1 MFATPAGF
9 VSARKYGSLL
19 LSAALCFA
27 ALSAGAQELPGWSLV
42 WSDEFD
48 GAAIDREKWRFIV
61 GGGGYG
67 NNEMQ
72 WYDLAPDNARIEEGV
87 LVIEARKQKKAG
99 WPYTSA
105 KLESREAWTYGRFE
119 ARAKLPVGVGSWPAV
134 WMLPRTEVY
143 GSWPNG
149 GEIDVME
156 HVGYDPGVVHFTAHT
171 AAFNHKAGTQK
182 SAIVAVPDAQEEFHI
197 YAVEWD
203 EARIAFLVDGREVHE
218 FANTGKGW
226 REWPFDQAFYLILNL
241 AVGGDWGGREGVD
254 NASLPWRMYVDW
266 VRVYRADE

>member
-1 MFATPAGF
+1 MRATPKPA
-9 VSARKYGSLL
+9 SALPGRGRLIVA
-19 LSAALCFA
+19 AALGLA
-27 ALSAGAQELPGWSLV
+27 VLAAGAQELPGRKLA

-48 GAAIDREKWRFIV
+48 GAAVDREKWRFVV

-72 WYDLAPDNARIEEGV
+72 WYDLAPENARIEDGV

-119 ARAKLPVGVGSWPAV
+119 ARVKLPVGVGSWPAV
-134 WMLPRTEVY
+134 WMLPRTESY
-143 GSWPNG
+143 GPWPNG
-149 GEIDVME
+149 GEIDIME
-156 HVGYDPGVVHFTAHT
+156 HVGYEPGVVHFTAHT
-171 AAFNHKAGTQK
+171 AAFNHKIGTQK
-182 SAIVAVPDAQEEFHI
+182 SATASVPDAQAAFHV

-203 EARIAFLVDGREVHE
+203 AERIAFLVDGREVHS

-226 REWPFDQAFYLILNL
+226 EEWPFDRPFFLILNL